1 MELEEDPWNGY
12 NQVPLIMITLVTD
25 TLAFLLGELLL
36 RNLVKALLMREK
48 HMAENKKFDNT
59 FLDVLCD
66 EWLVMIRNWEHDK
79 SSPNL
84 YTHREKGI
92 LICVLRFPAC
102 SCLPS
107 QQPCRSPSDA
117 R

>member
-12 NQVPLIMITLVTD
+12 EQVPSVMITLVTD
-25 TLAFLLGELLL
+25 TLAFLLGKLLL

-48 HMAENKKFDNT
+48 HTAENKKFDNT
-59 FLDVLCD
+59 FPDVLRN
-66 EWLVMIRNWEHDK
+66 EWLVMIRNWERDK

-92 LICVLRFPAC
+92 SICVL
-102 SCLPS
+102 
-107 QQPCRSPSDA
+107 
-117 R
+117 

>member
-1 MELEEDPWNGY
+1 MESEEDPWNGY
-12 NQVPLIMITLVTD
+12 DQVPSVMITLVID
-25 TLAFLLGELLL
+25 TLAFLLGKLLL

-48 HMAENKKFDNT
+48 HTAENKKFDNT
-59 FLDVLCD
+59 FPDVLHD
-66 EWLVMIRNWEHDK
+66 EWLVMIRNWERDK
-79 SSPNL
+79 SSPNP

-92 LICVLRFPAC
+92 SICVSRFPAR